1 MSRMCYNIFMNNLLL
16 QDLNP
21 KQIEAVQTIDGPVL
35 IIAGAGSGKTKTLT
49 HRIAYLIKEKGVN
62 PQSVLA
68 VTFTNKAAG
77 EMKERVMKLLNVG
90 EGHPQ
95 GAPLHPVIG
104 TFHSVCVRILRREAK
119 NLGVSNNFVIYDA
132 DDQSSLIKESLKELN
147 ISTDQFK
154 PSSILASISMAK
166 NKLESPA
173 DFAQNSGGYFES
185 VVAKCYELYQDKL
198 SKAEALDFDDLIMK
212 IVLALKNNLQILEKY
227 QNIFKFILVDEYQD
241 TSHLQYEL
249 INLLAKK
256 HQNLCVVGDDWQ
268 SIYKWRGAD
277 IANILEFERDYPSAK
292 VILLEQNYRSSQN
305 ILDASYGIIS
315 KNVNRK
321 DKKLWS
327 TKEKGSAISIAM
339 VSNEKEEGYFIVEKI
354 REIVIPPLPEGGV
367 FGSPPS
373 GGGVRGGA
381 QPLQYKDF
389 AVLYRTN
396 AQSRALEEAFIA
408 SGVPYKIVGGLK
420 FYSRKEV
427 KDVLAYLR
435 LILNPYDKVSIARVI
450 NLPQR
455 GLGKT
460 TVDKLLKTLEASDR
474 NQSLEE
480 IKIDGVDSSKQKAIN
495 SFFKLLFVCKE
506 KSKEFSLTKL
516 IDFLLT
522 ASGYGSYIQSVDEG
536 EARWENIQEL
546 FTAAAK
552 FDALPCE
559 EALRAFLEEVALVA
573 DTDELEPTNNVVNLM
588 TLHSSKGLEFKT
600 VFITGIE
607 EGILPHSRTFANNPE
622 DLEEERRL
630 CYVGMTRAKERLFLI
645 YTQMRTIYGST
656 VLSRP
661 SRFLR
666 DIPEHLVEFEETSG
680 EFGERVINLDEIG

>member
-1 MSRMCYNIFMNNLLL
+1 MTNLLL
-16 QDLNP
+16 QNLND

-49 HRIAYLIKEKGVN
+49 HRIAYLIKEK
-62 PQSVLA
+62 SVDARNILA

-77 EMKERVMKLLNVG
+77 EMKERVIRLLDASETDSLLLPASSSGRGSNI
-90 EGHPQ
+90 PF
-95 GAPLHPVIG
+95 IG

-119 NLGVSNNFVIYDA
+119 NLNISNNFLIYDA
-132 DDQSSLIKESLKELN
+132 DDQISLMKESLKELN
-147 ISTDQFK
+147 ISAEQFK
-154 PSSILASISMAK
+154 PNSILASISMAK
-166 NKLESPA
+166 NKLQSPA
-173 DFAQNSGGYFES
+173 DFLEQSGGYFES
-185 VVAKCYELYQDKL
+185 IAAKCYELYQDKL
-198 SKAEALDFDDLIMK
+198 QKAEALDFDDLIMK
-212 IVLALKNNLQILEKY
+212 IVLAFKNNPQILEKY

-241 TSHLQYEL
+241 TSHLQYQFV
-249 INLLAKK
+249 NLLAKK

-277 IANILEFERDYPSAK
+277 IANILEFERDYPKAK

-327 TKEKGSAISIAM
+327 AKEKGSSISAAM
-339 VSNEKEEGYFIVEKI
+339 VCNEKEEGYFIVEKI
-354 REIVIPPLPEGGV
+354 REIAGAVPALPVETERSRV
-367 FGSPPS
+367 CPPS
-373 GGGVRGGA
+373 SEERK
-381 QPLQYKDF
+381 LLYKDF

-396 AQSRALEEAFIA
+396 AQSRVLEEAFIA
-408 SGVPYKIVGGLK
+408 AGIPYKIVGGLK
-420 FYSRKEV
+420 FYSRKEI

-460 TVDKLLKTLEASDR
+460 TVDKLLKTLEISDR
-474 NQSLEE
+474 NRPIEE
-480 IKIDGVDSSKQKAIN
+480 IKIESVDSSKQKAIN

-522 ASGYGSYIQSVDEG
+522 ASGYGTYIQSIDEG

-552 FDALPCE
+552 FDKLPCE
-559 EALRAFLEEVALVA
+559 EGLRIFLEEVALVA

-588 TLHSSKGLEFKT
+588 TLHSSKGLEFNN
-600 VFITGIE
+600 VFIAGME
-607 EGILPHSRTFANNPE
+607 EGILPHSRIAVNNNPE

-645 YTQMRTIYGST
+645 FTQTRNIYGNT
-656 VLSRP
+656 ALTRP

-680 EFGERVINLDEIG
+680 EFGERVINLDEI